1 MSLFIVEDRDSARD
15 RVLDLAA
22 SDERVVAGA
31 VVGSLAL
38 ASGDR
43 WSDLDL
49 TFAVAD
55 EHPLLEVLDEWTRT
69 IVGELRRP
77 AGRRARD

>member
-1 MSLFIVEDRDSARD
+1 VSLFTVEDRDRTRD

-49 TFAVAD
+49 TF
-55 EHPLLEVLDEWTRT
+55 R
-69 IVGELRRP
+69 LRKLV
-77 AGRRARD
+77 